1 MKALG
6 TVMILTLALLSGC
19 ATTYDGRGLAA
30 ALDYIAIIRV
40 MR

>member
-19 ATTYDGRGLAA
+19 ASYDSRGAAGA
-30 ALDYIAIIRV
+30 ALDYISIIRV
-40 MR
+40 LP